1 MKLFII
7 TGTCGTG
14 KSTTK
19 DNLAA
24 RLDKGHY
31 ACVDSDEMGR
41 NWRDYV
47 GTEQKAKQKE

>member
-1 MKLFII
+1 MKLLSLPAPA
-7 TGTCGTG
+7 GPE
-14 KSTTK
+14 KSTMK

-31 ACVDSDEMGR
+31 ACVDSDETGR

-47 GTEQKAKQKE
+47 GTEQKAQ